1 MTLTVMVFFFL
12 GLGLLVAGAEAFV
25 RGASRIAALS
35 GVSPLVI
42 GLTVVAFG
50 TSAPE
55 VAVSLRSG
63 FAGQASLALGNVIGS
78 NIANVLLVLG
88 LSALIAPLTVASQL
102 LKLDVPLLIAA
113 SALVWLFGS
122 NGTIGRLEG
131 TFFVLAV
138 VVYTVF
144 LIVQSRRASATVQKA
159 YAQETPPT
167 PPPPSTRLWLV
178 YIGAIV
184 VGLVGL
190 VVGAAWL
197 VGSAVAIARAWGMS
211 ELVVGLTVVAVGTSL
226 PEVATSIVASIRGER
241 DMAVGN
247 IIGSCLFNILAVLGL
262 TSMLVPGGVPV
273 DSAALSFDIP
283 VMIAVAVVCLPIFFT
298 GHLIARWEGSL
309 FFGYYVVY
317 LIYLV
322 LYTTQHDSL
331 PLYNAAMLWVVL
343 PVTLFTLVVVTWR
356 AWRA

>member
-1 MTLTVMVFFFL
+1 
-12 GLGLLVAGAEAFV
+12 VAGAEAFV
-25 RGASRIAALS
+25 RGASRIAVLS
-35 GVSPLVI
+35 GISPLVI

-55 VAVSLRSG
+55 AAVSLRSG
-63 FAGQASLALGNVIGS
+63 FAGQAGLALGNVIGS
-78 NIANVLLVLG
+78 NIANVLFVLG

-102 LKLDVPLLIAA
+102 LKLDVPLFITA
-113 SALVWLFGS
+113 SVLVWLFGS
-122 NGTIGRLEG
+122 NGIIGRLEG
-131 TFFVLAV
+131 TFFVVAV

-144 LIVQSRRASATVQKA
+144 LIVQSRRASTIV
-159 YAQETPPT
+159 QETYTQEALPT
-167 PPPPSTRLWLV
+167 PTASSTGQCLV
-178 YIGAIV
+178 HIGAII

-190 VVGAAWL
+190 VVGADWL
-197 VGSAVAIARAWGMS
+197 VGGAVAIARAWGMS

-241 DMAVGN
+241 DIAVGN

-262 TSMLVPGGVPV
+262 TAMLVPGGVSV

-283 VMIAVAVVCLPIFFT
+283 VMIAVSLVCLPIFFT
-298 GHLIARWEGSL
+298 GHLIARWEGGL
-309 FFGYYVVY
+309 FFGYYVAY

-322 LYTTQHDSL
+322 LYTTEHDSL
-331 PLYNAAMLWVVL
+331 PLYNAAMLGVVM
-343 PVTLFTLVVVTWR
+343 PVTLFTLCVITWR